1 MCIFSVTQAMGDH
14 LPRAVHQ
21 ISDFVNFS
29 MLYYYFSLHIYVVLS
44 YSDCIIAPFLYLWS
58 VFTFVTRCNITEYSD
73 MNKEKENKNAD
84 ISARIAGILDYIGES
99 KNAFALKLGYERAQT
114 VYDIINGK
122 SAPSYDFF
130 KKFQFSEY
138 SEIINT
144 DWLIT
149 GRGSMLKGE
158 GSAPMGGKEAQ
169 KEAVLPSKK
178 NLIPFYEDVSTIG
191 GLNDCLANTESNAPT
206 EWIDAGDWFPEATA
220 AIRHYGDSMIE
231 YPSGSILALKRV
243 CNPQLIMNGRNYVI
257 ETTEYRVTKQLQDD
271 GDHFMAYSTNRDTYP
286 DGRQIHA
293 PFSVP
298 KGEIRYIYLV
308 LGCVTKEY
316 SNGAIQIRR

>member
-1 MCIFSVTQAMGDH
+1 
-14 LPRAVHQ
+14 
-21 ISDFVNFS
+21 
-29 MLYYYFSLHIYVVLS
+29 MLEA
-44 YSDCIIAPFLYLWS
+44 IINHFA
-58 VFTFVTRCNITEYSD
+58 NG
-73 MNKEKENKNAD
+73 NK
-84 ISARIAGILDYIGES
+84 SQLARILDVTPQAISTWLSRNTFDQE
-99 KNAFALKLGYERAQT
+99 L
-114 VYDIINGK
+114 VYAKCENIN
-122 SAPSYDFF
+122 P
-130 KKFQFSEY
+130 
-138 SEIINT
+138 
-144 DWLIT
+144 DWLLT
-149 GRGSMLKGE
+149 GRGSMLKSE
-158 GSAPMGGKEAQ
+158 GSAPMGSKEAQ
-169 KEAVLPSKK
+169 KEDILPAKK

-316 SNGAIQIRR
+316 SNGAIPIRR

>member
-1 MCIFSVTQAMGDH
+1 
-14 LPRAVHQ
+14 
-21 ISDFVNFS
+21 
-29 MLYYYFSLHIYVVLS
+29 MLEA
-44 YSDCIIAPFLYLWS
+44 IINHFA
-58 VFTFVTRCNITEYSD
+58 NG
-73 MNKEKENKNAD
+73 NK
-84 ISARIAGILDYIGES
+84 SQLARILDVTPQAISTWLSRNTFDQE
-99 KNAFALKLGYERAQT
+99 L
-114 VYDIINGK
+114 VYAKCENIN
-122 SAPSYDFF
+122 P
-130 KKFQFSEY
+130 
-138 SEIINT
+138 
-144 DWLIT
+144 DWLLT
-149 GRGSMLKGE
+149 GRGSMLKSE
-158 GSAPMGGKEAQ
+158 ESAPMGSKEAQ
-169 KEAVLPSKK
+169 KEDILPAKK

>member
-1 MCIFSVTQAMGDH
+1 
-14 LPRAVHQ
+14 
-21 ISDFVNFS
+21 
-29 MLYYYFSLHIYVVLS
+29 MLEA
-44 YSDCIIAPFLYLWS
+44 IINHFA
-58 VFTFVTRCNITEYSD
+58 NG
-73 MNKEKENKNAD
+73 NK
-84 ISARIAGILDYIGES
+84 SQLARILDVTPQAISTWLSRNTFDQE
-99 KNAFALKLGYERAQT
+99 L
-114 VYDIINGK
+114 VYAKCENIN
-122 SAPSYDFF
+122 P
-130 KKFQFSEY
+130 
-138 SEIINT
+138 
-144 DWLIT
+144 DWLLT
-149 GRGSMLKGE
+149 GRGSMLKSK
-158 GSAPMGGKEAQ
+158 GSAPMGSKEAQ
-169 KEAVLPSKK
+169 KEDILPAKK

>member
-1 MCIFSVTQAMGDH
+1 MGKNLDKS
-14 LPRAVHQ
+14 AVLDR
-21 ISDFVNFS
+21 IKE
-29 MLYYYFSLHIYVVLS
+29 YYSL
-44 YSDCIIAPFLYLWS
+44 
-58 VFTFVTRCNITEYSD
+58 RG
-73 MNKEKENKNAD
+73 NAD
-84 ISARIAGILDYIGES
+84 LAR
-99 KNAFALKLGYERAQT
+99 FLGVAPNTITNWYNRLT
-114 VYDIINGK
+114 FDIDAIYTKCKGV
-122 SAPSYDFF
+122 DF
-130 KKFQFSEY
+130 
-138 SEIINT
+138 N
-144 DWLIT
+144 WLLT
-149 GRGSMLKGE
+149 GRGSMLKSE
-158 GSAPMGGKEAQ
+158 GSAPMGSKEAQ
-169 KEAVLPSKK
+169 KEDILPAKK